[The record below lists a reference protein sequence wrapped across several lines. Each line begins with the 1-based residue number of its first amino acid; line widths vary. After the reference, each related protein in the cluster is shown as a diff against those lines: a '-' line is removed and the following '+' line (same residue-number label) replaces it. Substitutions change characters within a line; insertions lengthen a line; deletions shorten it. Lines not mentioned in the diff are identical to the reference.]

1 MRYLF
6 SFDQKHE
13 DMKPTRSY
21 IKIILLVALLFSFQ
35 ACTNLSQH
43 VYSVTPIQNFYQTP
57 DQIAA
62 GLAPAY
68 QALTAIAGNPS
79 NVFNLQEVSSDEVI
93 VPTRGADWYDNAQWQ
108 QLWLHTWPTGHN
120 VVNGAWG
127 DIYNGIGK
135 INFILSVVNGLP
147 NKPATIGEI
156 NAELKVLR
164 AYFYYLAMDLFGNVP
179 LVTDFNTNPNTVT
192 NSARKDVFNFI
203 ESEIKANIDSLPTNV
218 DASTYGRV
226 TKWMAFALLAKIYL
240 NAQVYTGTPRWTD
253 CIAACD
259 SIINSGKYSLLP
271 NYFDNF
277 AVNNSDLV
285 GSGNENIFVVPFDKT
300 NIGGDNMEMATLHY
314 QSDKT
319 FGLSGSPWNG
329 FSSTADYY
337 AQFDTSSTYTT
348 QGNEILR
355 TYKDQRT
362 GQFLIGQQYAIPY
375 NYPPSTYVYW
385 ADPSLAL
392 KDAQTGLMLK
402 FSPYVLQLSNPAD
415 TFRLA
420 GLRNIKYFPEAGTAG
435 SQSNDVVLFR
445 YADILLMKAECEVR
459 LGTNLS
465 DALMLVNKIRE
476 RAYGNNLHD
485 WALLDLTLDNIL
497 AERARELAWEGY
509 RRQDLIR
516 FEVASGTPYF
526 SGARTPAK
534 PADPADHHLYI
545 YPIPAQQITANPNLK
560 QNPGY

>member
-21 IKIILLVALLFSFQ
+21 MKIILLVILFFSFQ

-218 DASTYGRV
+218 DASTYGRGLNG
-226 TKWMAFALLAKIYL
+226 WHLPYL
-240 NAQVYTGTPRWTD
+240 
-253 CIAACD
+253 
-259 SIINSGKYSLLP
+259 
-271 NYFDNF
+271 
-277 AVNNSDLV
+277 
-285 GSGNENIFVVPFDKT
+285 
-300 NIGGDNMEMATLHY
+300 
-314 QSDKT
+314 
-319 FGLSGSPWNG
+319 
-329 FSSTADYY
+329 
-337 AQFDTSSTYTT
+337 
-348 QGNEILR
+348 
-355 TYKDQRT
+355 QR
-362 GQFLIGQQYAIPY
+362 FI
-375 NYPPSTYVYW
+375 
-385 ADPSLAL
+385 
-392 KDAQTGLMLK
+392 
-402 FSPYVLQLSNPAD
+402 
-415 TFRLA
+415 
-420 GLRNIKYFPEAGTAG
+420 
-435 SQSNDVVLFR
+435 
-445 YADILLMKAECEVR
+445 
-459 LGTNLS
+459 
-465 DALMLVNKIRE
+465 
-476 RAYGNNLHD
+476 
-485 WALLDLTLDNIL
+485 
-497 AERARELAWEGY
+497 
-509 RRQDLIR
+509 
-516 FEVASGTPYF
+516 
-526 SGARTPAK
+526 
-534 PADPADHHLYI
+534 
-545 YPIPAQQITANPNLK
+545 
-560 QNPGY
+560 